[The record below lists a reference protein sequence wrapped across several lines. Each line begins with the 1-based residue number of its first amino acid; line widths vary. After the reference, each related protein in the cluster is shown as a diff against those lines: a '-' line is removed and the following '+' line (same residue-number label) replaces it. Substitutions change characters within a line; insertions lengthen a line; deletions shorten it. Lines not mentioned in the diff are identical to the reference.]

1 MYHLNSS
8 SVGPHV
14 ELEVVWSPI
23 ETTFTSQVAPQ
34 VCAEDQDVVDL
45 RVSQVYIMWSF
56 DERLFILSP
65 YIQMWWLFLLDIQR
79 KELVLFR
86 LFRNELAKYMI
97 FLVVSECSHYKRVRC
112 ENVERQ
118 GETAG
123 ALLSVRKGSSCSHPS
138 KLSTLLL
145 AVAILST
152 LLLASNSQ
160 TDWHASATRLW
171 TKLRDL
177 CIIHWKQCY
186 VSCSA

>member
-123 ALLSVRKGSSCSHPS
+123 ALLSVRKGSSCSPPS
-138 KLSTLLL
+138 K
-145 AVAILST
+145 LST

-171 TKLRDL
+171 TKLQHFGAL
-177 CIIHWKQCY
+177 SFKNIHWQQC
-186 VSCSA
+186 SKRQHA